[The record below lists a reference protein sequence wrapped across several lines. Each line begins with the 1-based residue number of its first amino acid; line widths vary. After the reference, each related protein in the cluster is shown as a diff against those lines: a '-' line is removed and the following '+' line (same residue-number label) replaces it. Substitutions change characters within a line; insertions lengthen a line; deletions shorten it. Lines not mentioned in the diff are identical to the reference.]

1 MWAFGAR
8 GRKGRPPIFES
19 SASVARA
26 NRRESRRKARNPLA
40 RAHTSSGPRPVD
52 SKRGGRAPKAPF
64 PLFFPLCP
72 THPPSLPTDVVK
84 VADLTK
90 LSPGSLDGVQSYVIN
105 ASRVAFLKRR
115 PQPRAPKGAAG
126 ASRCGVCARHL
137 QDVSNFCSLQCKL
150 DADAAGG
157 AGAAAEALAPA
168 GGGDASGDAGDSAS
182 GGRYRGGAP
191 TWPRGGGTGL
201 ATIAVKG
208 EADSESPASSAGG
221 RTPRGRRSPS
231 TPADSALPPRRR
243 RPAPVAEGDDS
254 TADAASEGGDSAS
267 DEFTAASK
275 RRKTKPQRAWLE

>member
-1 MWAFGAR
+1 MAWVGSVSINEGACGLR
-8 GRKGRPPIFES
+8 PQNGRPS
-19 SASVARA
+19 
-26 NRRESRRKARNPLA
+26 N
-40 RAHTSSGPRPVD
+40 
-52 SKRGGRAPKAPF
+52 SKRGGRA
-64 PLFFPLCP
+64 LFFPLP
-72 THPPSLPTDVVK
+72 DSHLPLPLPTDVVK

-90 LSPGSLDGVQSYVIN
+90 IAPGSLDGVQSYVIN

-137 QDVSNFCSLQCKL
+137 QDVSSYCSLQCKL
-150 DADAAGG
+150 GADAAGG
-157 AGAAAEALAPA
+157 AAAAAEALAPGG
-168 GGGDASGDAGDSAS
+168 GGGDASGDAGDPAL

-191 TWPRGGGTGL
+191 AWPRGGGTGL
-201 ATIAVKG
+201 ATIVVKG
-208 EADSESPASSAGG
+208 EDTSESPASSSGG

-254 TADAASEGGDSAS
+254 TADAASDGADSAG

-275 RRKTKPQRAWLE
+275 RRKTKPKRAWFE